1 MKWLILF
8 NIILIAF
15 VMIIGTIAV
24 FIYLKNIVRYYL
36 NKNPTQNSGA
46 CTLEKTTKRNSNSKY
61 GYWKTG
67 TKNIQ
72 EANHNLYDLVLEKC
86 EKSEKNEILD
96 IGCGNGEQDFY
107 FLDKIDGCN
116 NSITGLDDSEDNIQR
131 ATKIRKL
138 KDIPKTTVSFRLG
151 NPKNLSKITRK
162 KNYDTIIS
170 LESAYKYRFR
180 NDFFSNVSE
189 TLQDNG
195 RFIVTDVVM
204 KNMNLM
210 SCTTR
215 ILTRIA
221 GEYLH
226 IPPENQVDIE
236 EWKKSISD
244 NGLEI
249 VEFQHLTNDTFRQYV
264 KHAIMPNTPLNN
276 IVLPVFEVLSKM
288 IFSQFQPFD
297 YVMAVCKK
305 KNN

>member
-1 MKWLILF
+1 LILF

-72 EANHNLYDLVLEKC
+72 EANQNLYDLVLEKC

-210 SCTTR
+210 SCT
-215 ILTRIA
+215 
-221 GEYLH
+221 
-226 IPPENQVDIE
+226 
-236 EWKKSISD
+236 S
-244 NGLEI
+244 
-249 VEFQHLTNDTFRQYV
+249 
-264 KHAIMPNTPLNN
+264 
-276 IVLPVFEVLSKM
+276 
-288 IFSQFQPFD
+288 
-297 YVMAVCKK
+297 
-305 KNN
+305 